1 MLVMLLLSSL
11 TVAWTV
17 QALAVDVV
25 AGAFDW
31 ALYDQLLS
39 EYVSEG
45 ERQGSPVNLVD
56 YSNLKKDA
64 RLQVLINQ
72 LESYPQSNLKSR
84 QEKLSFFINAY
95 NILTIKVILDHWP
108 VGSIRDIGGLF
119 SDAWDIPVLEIN
131 GKVRSLD
138 DIEHGILRSMGEV
151 RIHFALN
158 CASVSCPDLRREAY
172 TPDLLY
178 SQLDDQVEG
187 FLKQFGK
194 GAKLQG
200 DVLHLSKIFKWYD
213 DDFDELGG
221 VQKFIQQRR
230 TDIKFKRTKIDLD
243 YNWELNG
250 F

>member
-1 MLVMLLLSSL
+1 MLVILLLGSL

-17 QALAVDVV
+17 RALAVDAA

-45 ERQGSPVNLVD
+45 EKQGSPVNLVD

-72 LESYPQSNLKSR
+72 LKSYPQSSLKSR
-84 QEKLSFFINAY
+84 RERLSFFINAY

-108 VGSIRDIGGLF
+108 VDSIRDIGSWF

-131 GKVRSLD
+131 GQNRSLD
-138 DIEHGILRSMGEV
+138 HIEHGILRAMGEA

-172 TPDLLY
+172 TADLLY
-178 SQLDDQVEG
+178 SQLDDQVDG
-187 FLKQFGK
+187 FINQFGK

-200 DVLHLSKIFKWYD
+200 DVLHLSKIFKWYAG
-213 DDFDELGG
+213 DFDESGG
-221 VQKFIQQRR
+221 VRNFIQHR